1 MRWEVESA
9 SRNKCDHR
17 RNYSHQ
23 PEPRF
28 VRTVHQGRGTRANR
42 IGCARTFEDEATAL
56 RWLGLIKL
64 RARTAS
70 SITEGNELVAR
81 AWNVEQKYGPIVSAD
96 VAALVKAG
104 VQLDWS
110 EGLAPIDCDQ
120 ARTHFAKGVSILNAA
135 GANRDLDG
143 LRRAAI
149 EKLGTGIGG
158 IGSCKPDAGPSL
170 R

>member
-1 MRWEVESA
+1 LDA
-9 SRNKCDHR
+9 
-17 RNYSHQ
+17 
-23 PEPRF
+23 
-28 VRTVHQGRGTRANR
+28 
-42 IGCARTFEDEATAL
+42 ARTFEDEATAL

-70 SITEGNELVAR
+70 SITEGNELFAR